1 MVRRHPARWSRAGR
15 HGPGRLVLVAA
26 AALVLGGCSVLGD
39 QLGLGKQSP
48 DEYTVVTRA
57 PLALPPDYSLRPPDP
72 GTQRPQELTVQ
83 QRAKEALMRG
93 SGSGDAAP
101 AKEFSPGETA
111 VLARAGTARA
121 QTDIRQVLNAENS
134 LFDAN
139 PSFVD
144 ALIFWQKKEPGG
156 SVVDP
161 AKEAQRIQEAVA
173 LGKSPTEGETATIER
188 RKKGFL
194 EGIF

>member
-1 MVRRHPARWSRAGR
+1 M
-15 HGPGRLVLVAA
+15 VLVAA
-26 AALVLGGCSVLGD
+26 LALVLGGCSVIGD

-48 DEYTVVTRA
+48 DEFTVVTRA

-83 QRAKEALMRG
+83 QKAKDVLMRG
-93 SGSGDAAP
+93 GGDGVASP
-101 AKEFSPGETA
+101 ANGLSPGETA

-121 QTDIRQVLNAENS
+121 QTDIRQVLNAENA
-134 LFDAN
+134 LFDADS
-139 PSFVD
+139 SFVD
-144 ALIFWQKKEPGG
+144 ALIFWQKKQPGG

-161 AKEAQRIQEAVA
+161 AKEAKRIQEAVA